1 MDPRQHAFSQGAA
14 WSQPNAQSYPSTSQP
29 NSHNS
34 IPGGDQPMLDPN
46 ATPTPATVPPVSAV
60 STTAPSQPTG
70 PQRDLNPG
78 EKPKL
83 FLGWD
88 DWDFDFEGAIWPK
101 SNESVDP
108 SLSLGVIVWHPAKQ
122 VTRALPSTFAEAEEQ
137 ALKPIP
143 ERLGNGE
150 SVSIYFTAENSHEA
164 FLNIRQME
172 EWDSIKD
179 DPVFV
184 VFTDEDMSQHLVTL
198 EDCIAQRDRPDEP
211 ITSTKKEEDEVM
223 DEVDWSVMDNLEQA
237 LSTGGAEAK
246 HEHTDQGPRAMHN
259 QTQEDILAM
268 LGVTGSPKPLSD
280 EHRSFSASTTD
291 EKLSVSLLEKPSL
304 THPLP

>member
-1 MDPRQHAFSQGAA
+1 MSDPH
-14 WSQPNAQSYPSTSQP
+14 
-29 NSHNS
+29 
-34 IPGGDQPMLDPN
+34 
-46 ATPTPATVPPVSAV
+46 ATPTQATVPPVTTTSAN
-60 STTAPSQPTG
+60 APSQPIG
-70 PQRDLNPG
+70 SQRDQNPA

-143 ERLGNGE
+143 EKLGNGE

-172 EWDSIKD
+172 EWDVIKD

-184 VFTDEDMSQHLVTL
+184 IFTDEDMSQHLVTL
-198 EDCIAQRDRPDEP
+198 EDCIAQRDRPDELVA
-211 ITSTKKEEDEVM
+211 STKKEEDAIM

-237 LSTGGAEAK
+237 LSTDGKETK
-246 HEHTDQGPRAMHN
+246 LEHADRGPRLLPS

-268 LGVTGSPKPLSD
+268 LGVTGSPKPPPD
-280 EHRSFSASTTD
+280 EHRPFPTSVTD
-291 EKLSVSLLEKPSL
+291 KNPPSLLENSPAHNASS
-304 THPLP
+304 

>member
-1 MDPRQHAFSQGAA
+1 
-14 WSQPNAQSYPSTSQP
+14 
-29 NSHNS
+29 
-34 IPGGDQPMLDPN
+34 
-46 ATPTPATVPPVSAV
+46 
-60 STTAPSQPTG
+60 
-70 PQRDLNPG
+70 
-78 EKPKL
+78 
-83 FLGWD
+83 
-88 DWDFDFEGAIWPK
+88 
-101 SNESVDP
+101 
-108 SLSLGVIVWHPAKQ
+108 LSLGVIVWHPAKQ

-172 EWDSIKD
+172 EWDLIKD

-198 EDCIAQRDRPDEP
+198 EDCIAQRDRPDEL

-246 HEHTDQGPRAMHN
+246 HEQTDQGPRAMHN

-291 EKLSVSLLEKPSL
+291 EKLSVPLLEKPSL
-304 THPLP
+304 THSLP